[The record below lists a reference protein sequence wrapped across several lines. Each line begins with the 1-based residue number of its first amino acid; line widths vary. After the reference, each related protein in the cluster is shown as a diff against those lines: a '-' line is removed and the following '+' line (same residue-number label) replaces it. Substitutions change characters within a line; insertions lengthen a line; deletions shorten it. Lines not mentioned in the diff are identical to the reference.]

1 MNHRFVSVLL
11 GFSLALVVVVP
22 GCVPRQPQISSLTEP
37 VTPVSHPVQRQVTDY
52 VEFTGR
58 TDAVEPVDI
67 RARVTGYL
75 VKMPFTEGS
84 EVKEGDLLF
93 EIDPRPYEAQYK
105 QAMGQ
110 VELYQSSLKL
120 AKITYQRDLDIGR
133 TPGAVSQQQLDQD
146 RAAVEEADARVR
158 AYQASLDI
166 YKLNLEF
173 TKVKSPING
182 KISRYYLTKGNLV
195 NQDQTL
201 LTTIVSVDPMYVYFD
216 MDEPTLLRIRRA
228 INDKLIPAIQE
239 GQFSVDIG
247 LQGDDGYPRQATVN
261 FFNNQVNANTGSI
274 SVRAVVNNP
283 KPANGT
289 RLMSPGMF
297 VRVRL
302 PIGQAHSALLVID
315 RAISSEQGVKYVYIV
330 DADKKVQQ
338 RRVKTGALQDD
349 GLRVIEPGP
358 ETELKEIDWVV
369 VGGLQ
374 QVRPKMTVEVDQVS
388 MPTLTQPVIQA
399 PEKAGKDKGAKGQ
412 KK

>member
-1 MNHRFVSVLL
+1 MNRRL
-11 GFSLALVVVVP
+11 GVALFGISLLVVGILP
-22 GCVPRQPQISSLTEP
+22 GCVSRRPQVAAPE
-37 VTPVSHPVQRQVTDY
+37 TPVIPVSVPVQREVTDY

-93 EIDPRPYEAQYK
+93 EIDPRPYRAQYE
-105 QAMGQ
+105 QALGQ
-110 VELYQSSLKL
+110 VELYKSSLKL
-120 AKITYQRDLDIGR
+120 AKITYQRDLDIAR

-146 RAAVEEADARVR
+146 RAAVEEADARVK

-173 TKVKSPING
+173 TKVKSPISG

-195 NQDQTL
+195 LQDQTL

-228 INDKLIPAIQE
+228 INDGQIPAPQE
-239 GQFSVDIG
+239 GKFTLDFG
-247 LQGDDGYPRQATVN
+247 LQGETDYPHKGTVN
-261 FFNNQVNANTGSI
+261 FFNNQVNPNTGSI
-274 SVRAVVNNP
+274 SVRAVVPNP
-283 KPANGT
+283 KPNGGT

-297 VRVRL
+297 TRVRL
-302 PIGQAHSALLVID
+302 PIGQPHNALLVID
-315 RAISSEQGVKYVYIV
+315 RAITSEQGIKFVYVV
-330 DADKKVQQ
+330 DADNKVQQ
-338 RRVKTGALQDD
+338 RRVKTGALQED
-349 GLRVIEPGP
+349 GLRVIEPGA
-358 ETELKEIDWVV
+358 ETELKADDLVV

-374 QVRPKMTVEVDQVS
+374 QVRPKMIVQVDRVT
-388 MPTLTQPVIQA
+388 MPTFNQPVAQQND
-399 PEKAGKDKGAKGQ
+399 KNGGKQGVKG